1 RRGVQ
6 WTLSV
11 VDRRLML
18 RLSDDGRT
26 IETSH
31 GAMVPVSAAPRL
43 WRLIERVRGG
53 DADAGRAFAGLHV
66 GPFTLSEIRA
76 DGSAV
81 IGCHDIPHGEMAA
94 LAARL
99 NLEA

>member
-1 RRGVQ
+1 
-6 WTLSV
+6 
-11 VDRRLML
+11 ML
-18 RLSDDGRT
+18 RLSRDGRS

-31 GAMVPVSAAPRL
+31 GAIVPASIAPRL
-43 WRLIERVRGG
+43 WRLIESARGG
-53 DADAGRAFAGLHV
+53 DAAAVSAAFRGLHV

-81 IGCHDIPHGEMAA
+81 IGCHDIPHAEMAA

-99 NLEA
+99 NLAAH